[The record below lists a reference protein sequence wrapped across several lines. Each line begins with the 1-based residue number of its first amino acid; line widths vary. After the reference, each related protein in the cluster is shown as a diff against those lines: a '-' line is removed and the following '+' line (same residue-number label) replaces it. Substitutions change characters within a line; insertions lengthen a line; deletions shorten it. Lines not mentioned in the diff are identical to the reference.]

1 MMSPLG
7 VFQFPT
13 MWVRIF
19 SFIIGLLA
27 ETLAFKGRA
36 KVMSAAAMQ
45 VSEWLSFL
53 LLIKLEEN

>member
-19 SFIIGLLA
+19 SFIIGLFA